1 MYPNAVSGFVQE
13 LLSAPRKPE
22 ELPINKRI
30 SNICYWIPRVNRLA
44 GPGVVAIMQGY
55 RYLEHVEN
63 RWLSTGEE
71 GGGIYQL
78 SVP

>member
-1 MYPNAVSGFVQE
+1 
-13 LLSAPRKPE
+13 
-22 ELPINKRI
+22 
-30 SNICYWIPRVNRLA
+30 
-44 GPGVVAIMQGY
+44 VVAIMQGY